1 MIFVTFMLVMFVI
14 LSTTFNTML
23 LFAWVHLTLR
33 PSFQGRILPGP
44 LPGPLLGPL
53 WSPRGHHLGPWSRPG
68 QTLLCALLRNLLQQ
82 QAIWWQFVN
91 LWEKA
96 VTLTLTTFDPGVRN
110 AQRDRNIHRRQITT
124 ELSWSCCLTS
134 FHRRHPTSVLRFR
147 GLALVTLVTPWE
159 V

>member
-82 QAIWWQFVN
+82 QAANLVAICKPLRESCHSHFNYIWPRG
-91 LWEKA
+91 KKC
-96 VTLTLTTFDPGVRN
+96 TTRQKHTQKTNNNRIIMILLSDLFPSETSH
-110 AQRDRNIHRRQITT
+110 QRPQ
-124 ELSWSCCLTS
+124 
-134 FHRRHPTSVLRFR
+134 V
-147 GLALVTLVTPWE
+147 
-159 V
+159 